1 MCSEWNIL
9 VGGLRRA
16 GVAGGCRDALKKIE
30 DCADSNVLGWN
41 IFSRVRVLVLD
52 FQLILPKLKYFL
64 IWSKSGFDFK
74 KWFRF
79 FS

>member
-41 IFSRVRVLVLD
+41 IFSRVRVQD
-52 FQLILPKLKYFL
+52 FQLILPKLKYFNL
-64 IWSKSGFDFK
+64 VK
-74 KWFRF
+74 KLVSV
-79 FS
+79 FSHKKLF

>member
-30 DCADSNVLGWN
+30 DCADSNVLGME
-41 IFSRVRVLVLD
+41 
-52 FQLILPKLKYFL
+52 YF
-64 IWSKSGFDFK
+64 
-74 KWFRF
+74 
-79 FS
+79 